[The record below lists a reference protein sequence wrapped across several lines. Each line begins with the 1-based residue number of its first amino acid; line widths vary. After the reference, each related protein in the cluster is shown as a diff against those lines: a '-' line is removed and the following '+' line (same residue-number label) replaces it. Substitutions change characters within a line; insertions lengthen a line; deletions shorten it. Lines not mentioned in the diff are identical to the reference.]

1 MIDHPV
7 KRRKK
12 MKKVI
17 LLTVMVVFG
26 LALISGC
33 ATTTGKTAG
42 EAVDDAWI
50 NTEANA
56 MIVKD
61 ADAKYLKIDV
71 DVMQGAVSLS
81 GYVNSQETHD
91 RIVKKVGEL
100 KGVKSVNHGKLR
112 IEKK

>member
-1 MIDHPV
+1 MIDHPA
-7 KRRKK
+7 KRRSD

-17 LLTVMVVFG
+17 LFTVMLIFG
-26 LALISGC
+26 LVLLSGC
-33 ATTTGKTAG
+33 ATMTGKTAG
-42 EAVDDAWI
+42 ETVDDSWI

-56 MIVKD
+56 IIVKD
-61 ADAKYLKIDV
+61 ADAHYLKIDV

-91 RIVKKVGEL
+91 RIVKKISEL
-100 KGVKSVNHGKLR
+100 KGVKSVDHSRLR